1 MTARSSRLVLSFA
14 VFVGIALA
22 ACDGSAEGTDLP
34 EAASSQVSES
44 VTSDSSMAQD
54 SPAGEGVSAEEIP
67 HSDVPPPSRAVFTDS
82 ECDFEG
88 WVGKPVDE
96 AAIKATG
103 RPNRIMAPGAMMT
116 MDHSPQRV
124 NVEHDKD
131 MKVTRVWCG

>member
-1 MTARSSRLVLSFA
+1 MRVSKISACVILFL
-14 VFVGIALA
+14 GMILA
-22 ACDGSAEGTDLP
+22 ACDGSAEDTDLP
-34 EAASSQVSES
+34 QAASSQMSES

-82 ECDFEG
+82 ECDFED

-103 RPNRIMAPGAMMT
+103 RPSRIMAPGSMMT
-116 MDHSPQRV
+116 MDHSPQRI